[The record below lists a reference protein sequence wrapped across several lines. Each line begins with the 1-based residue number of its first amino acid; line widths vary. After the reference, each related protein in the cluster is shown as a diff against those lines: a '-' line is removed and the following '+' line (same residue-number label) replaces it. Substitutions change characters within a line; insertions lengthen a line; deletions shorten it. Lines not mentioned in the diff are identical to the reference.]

1 MPIVASL
8 QVRGFP
14 ARAYLHDGG
23 IEAYG
28 EEPIAAAE
36 EHLMEA
42 LQSLNQT
49 GTLQGFPYSVCIL
62 WADKGDRIV
71 DVVRY
76 QHDMLIWPGNPEADP
91 GVVRAGWWTMNG
103 PKTCGDGIILLGEEE
118 RMRRTT
124 GSLDE
129 YLAAPN
135 VLDKL

>member
-42 LQSLNQT
+42 LQSLDGTPALT
-49 GTLQGFPYSVCIL
+49 GYPWSVCIL
-62 WADKGDRIV
+62 WADGEDRVV

-76 QHDMLIWPGNPEADP
+76 QHDMKVWPGNPEADP
-91 GVVRAGWWTMNG
+91 GVVRAGWWIEKG

-118 RMRRTT
+118 KMRRRT

-129 YLAAPN
+129 YLSAPN